1 MAKYGQ
7 FCPVAKAAEILG
19 ERWMLLVV
27 RELVCGSRR
36 YGELQRGLGRI
47 SPGVLSQRLK
57 TLVDAGVIRR
67 VSDAAPACYELTE
80 AGRELEP
87 VIMAV
92 GTWGQ
97 RWSRSRL
104 TRGELD
110 VELLV
115 LELAR
120 NLDTEA
126 LGLDPAVLALCFTDL
141 HGEARRWWLRVERA
155 HVDICRSHPGRP
167 HDVQLTG
174 TLRAL
179 TEVWRGDLSPFEAIR
194 AGSLVVD
201 DPARVVKRIE
211 RWLGVSRLAHV
222 AAAASL

>member
-104 TRGELD
+104 TRSELD
-110 VELLV
+110 VTV
-115 LELAR
+115 Q
-120 NLDTEA
+120 
-126 LGLDPAVLALCFTDL
+126 P
-141 HGEARRWWLRVERA
+141 RA
-155 HVDICRSHPGRP
+155 F
-167 HDVQLTG
+167 
-174 TLRAL
+174 
-179 TEVWRGDLSPFEAIR
+179 LSA
-194 AGSLVVD
+194 
-201 DPARVVKRIE
+201 
-211 RWLGVSRLAHV
+211 SRKA
-222 AAAASL
+222 

>member
-67 VSDAAPACYELTE
+67 VSNASPACYELTE

-104 TRGELD
+104 TRVELD

-120 NLDTEA
+120 NFDTQA
-126 LGLDPAVLALCFTDL
+126 LGLDPAVLALCFSDL
-141 HGEARRWWLRVERA
+141 HGEARRWWLLVERG
-155 HVDICRSHPGRP
+155 HIDTCRVHPGRP
-167 HDVQLTG
+167 HDLQLTG
-174 TLRAL
+174 TLRAV
-179 TEVWRGDLSPFEAIR
+179 TEVWRGDLSALEAIH
-194 AGSLVVD
+194 AGSLSVD
-201 DPARVVKRIE
+201 GPAPVVKRID

-222 AAAASL
+222 GAAS

>member
-1 MAKYGQ
+1 
-7 FCPVAKAAEILG
+7 
-19 ERWMLLVV
+19 MLLVV

-57 TLVDAGVIRR
+57 TLVDAGVVRR

-104 TRGELD
+104 TRSELD
-110 VELLV
+110 VTV
-115 LELAR
+115 Q
-120 NLDTEA
+120 
-126 LGLDPAVLALCFTDL
+126 P
-141 HGEARRWWLRVERA
+141 RA
-155 HVDICRSHPGRP
+155 F
-167 HDVQLTG
+167 
-174 TLRAL
+174 
-179 TEVWRGDLSPFEAIR
+179 LSA
-194 AGSLVVD
+194 
-201 DPARVVKRIE
+201 
-211 RWLGVSRLAHV
+211 SRKA
-222 AAAASL
+222 